1 MVDYREFNK
10 AKEQEDYWRKK
21 RQDLEHDLFIE
32 RAKEE
37 LKHANIC

>member
-1 MVDYREFNK
+1 MSKIYGNTPET
-10 AKEQEDYWRKK
+10 AKEQEDYWRTR

-37 LKHANIC
+37 LKL